1 MESTTIARLQIPLSV
16 QYPTYNVHERNIL
29 PRILNFLLEI
39 EFKLSFFYVVII
51 FFRENSRGI
60 N

>member
-16 QYPTYNVHERNIL
+16 QYSSFNVYEHNNLR
-29 PRILNFLLEI
+29 RILNFLLEI
-39 EFKLSFFYVVII
+39 EFKLFFFYVVII